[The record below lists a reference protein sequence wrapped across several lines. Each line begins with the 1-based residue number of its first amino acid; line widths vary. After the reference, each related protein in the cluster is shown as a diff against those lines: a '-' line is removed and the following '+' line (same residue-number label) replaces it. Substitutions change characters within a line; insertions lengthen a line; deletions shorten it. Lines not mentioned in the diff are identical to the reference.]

1 LVCVLLLISAA
12 GAQEDP
18 VPPQS
23 SARPIDTE
31 HSKLTVRAFKA
42 GLFSPF
48 AGDNHEVS
56 APIASGSINDS
67 EKNSSVSLKI
77 NARELKVLDPKL
89 EPDKREEVQETM
101 HSEKVL
107 NSTVFPEIE
116 FTSTQ
121 ARSTGPD
128 RWMLVGRLTLHGV
141 THAVT
146 VNVQRQNGHYIGATT
161 FRQTDFG
168 ITPISI
174 SGGTV
179 KVKDEVRI
187 EFDVVTK

>member
-1 LVCVLLLISAA
+1 
-12 GAQEDP
+12 
-18 VPPQS
+18 
-23 SARPIDTE
+23 
-31 HSKLTVRAFKA
+31 VRAFKT
-42 GLFSPF
+42 GLFSGF
-48 AGDNHEVS
+48 AHDHEVS

-77 NARELKVLDPKL
+77 NTRELKVLDPKL

-128 RWMLVGRLTLHGV
+128 RWMLVGKLTLHGV

-146 VNVQRQNGHYIGATT
+146 VNAQRQNGHYIGATT

-187 EFDVVTK
+187 EFDVVAK